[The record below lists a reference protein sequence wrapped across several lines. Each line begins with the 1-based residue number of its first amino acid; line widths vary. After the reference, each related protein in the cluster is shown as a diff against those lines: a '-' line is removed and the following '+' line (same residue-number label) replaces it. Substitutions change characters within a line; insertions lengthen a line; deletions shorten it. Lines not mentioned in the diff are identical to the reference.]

1 MSNPPERRSS
11 PRQPASGVAWLTARS
26 CKRARRGER
35 AEAWVADLSNRSVGL
50 RTAMPLQ
57 PGDRLEFHGR
67 FFEIALDLEITVV
80 SARPSPRGGST
91 MAGCQFGELS
101 VDQRVALERILLGR
115 AAQDD
120 LGLSEAFRRS
130 A

>member
-26 CKRARRGER
+26 CRRARRGER
-35 AEAWVADLSNRSVGL
+35 AEAWVADLSSRSIGL

-57 PGDRLEFHGR
+57 PGDKLEFHGR
-67 FFEIALDLEITVV
+67 FFEIALDVDVTVV
-80 SARPSPRGGST
+80 SARPSPRGEST
-91 MAGCQFGELS
+91 AAGCEFAGLS
-101 VDQRVALERILLGR
+101 GDQRVSLERILLGR
-115 AAQDD
+115 AAQED
-120 LGLSEAFRRS
+120 LGLTAAFRWS